1 MAESDVEVRLTKIEK
16 VLWIGNGTPS
26 LTLQVNEI
34 ATMLRER
41 DRMDR
46 RHDAK
51 LNFIIAIGTL
61 FVLAI
66 SSLAAVLAL
75 NHPNRTQS
83 ILQNLSTSQYQY
95 TLAERT
101 TK

>member
-1 MAESDVEVRLTKIEK
+1 MAEDVEGRLTKIEK

-26 LTLQVNEI
+26 LTVQVNEI

-46 RHDAK
+46 RHDTK
-51 LNFIIAIGTL
+51 LNFIIAVGTL
-61 FVLAI
+61 FVLSIAA
-66 SSLAAVLAL
+66 LAAVLAL
-75 NHPNRTQS
+75 NHPGRAQS
-83 ILQNLSTSQYQY
+83 ILDNLSTSQYQY
-95 TLAERT
+95 TVAERT